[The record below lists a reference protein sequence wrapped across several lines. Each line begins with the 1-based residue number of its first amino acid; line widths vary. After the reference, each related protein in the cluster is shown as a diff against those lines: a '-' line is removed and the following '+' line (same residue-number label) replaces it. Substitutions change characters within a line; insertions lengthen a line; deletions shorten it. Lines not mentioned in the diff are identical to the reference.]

1 MALSDAEVLV
11 YAKSDD
17 VISDIVKTLVKEL
30 QRDYGVFT
38 SRIYGGAFIALI
50 GVALIAMSATF
61 LNIPLLLYAG
71 IAVIVFGGILV
82 ASAFMI
88 KSRIETASLKLY
100 PILFAGFGHGEF
112 FAIDPFGN
120 GEDISLPFYNLDDV
134 SKAMDKLADL
144 QAVMEQSFRGE
155 IEPVF
160 RELRIGQKTVILSKP
175 LIDLYQVYTDLID
188 TVKSIGV
195 ETRTYNMVFP
205 EENDVPM
212 EIKIPIEKSGFS
224 EDIAIKKLDIEEI
237 DKLYHE
243 LIDIHRNWEEIV
255 DRLKALREKLEPQ
268 HGQITAHFEW
278 LRQNYTDLL
287 VRTMHRIPGLS
298 TYICPNDVLAKNYY
312 SDPLYPSLGLITVK
326 ENEEVKKYY
335 QCSTCG
341 YRLETDELLFPVD
354 GISRSIVDDVFNE
367 AWLKIYEGNR
377 DYIRIQIENTRNDKE
392 TIINSLYEK
401 LSKNTV
407 KLTEK
412 LDEFVKRI
420 DRSIMDVKLYTEML
434 ERIGMEGVTEIYKA
448 IYENA
453 DYMKKTL
460 RESPA
465 LIKDALADLLKI
477 RIDPEILNKGYLE
490 VRRKAAE
497 TIGREDV
504 KALIDET
511 IHGLEHDKIFELYT
525 PLIKIEEEKTEEEK
539 KEEEE
544 VVEE

>member
-17 VISDIVKTLVKEL
+17 VISDIVRILIKEL

-38 SRIYGGAFIALI
+38 SRIYGGAFIALT
-50 GVALIAMSATF
+50 GLALIVISMTF
-61 LNIPLLLYAG
+61 LNIPILLYAG
-71 IAVIVFGGILV
+71 IAVIVFSGLLV

-88 KSRIETASLKLY
+88 KTRIETASLKLY

-120 GEDISLPFYNLDDV
+120 GEDISLPYYNLDDV

-144 QAVMEQSFRGE
+144 QAIMDQFFRGE
-155 IEPVF
+155 VEPVF
-160 RELRIGQKTVILSKP
+160 RELRIGQKTVILAKP

-237 DKLYHE
+237 DKLYQE

-255 DRLKALREKLEPQ
+255 DRLKALREKLESQ

-278 LRQNYTDLL
+278 LRRNYADLL
-287 VRTMHRIPGLS
+287 VKTMHRIPGLF

-326 ENEEVKKYY
+326 ENGEVRRYY
-335 QCSTCG
+335 QCSICG
-341 YRLETDELLFPVD
+341 YRLETDDLLFPVD
-354 GISRSIVDDVFNE
+354 GINRSIVDDIFNE

-377 DYIRIQIENTRNDKE
+377 DYMRIQVGNTRNDKE
-392 TIINSLYEK
+392 TIINNLYEK

-407 KLTEK
+407 ELTEK
-412 LDEFVKRI
+412 LDEFMKRI

-434 ERIGMEGVTEIYKA
+434 ERIGLEGVTEIYKA

-453 DYMKKTL
+453 DYMKKIL
-460 RESPA
+460 KESPT

-490 VRRKAAE
+490 VRKKSAE

-504 KALIDET
+504 KVLIDGT

-539 KEEEE
+539 EEREGG
-544 VVEE
+544 

>member
-1 MALSDAEVLV
+1 MALSDVEVLV

-17 VISDIVKTLVKEL
+17 VISDIVNILVKEL
-30 QRDYGVFT
+30 QGDYGVFT
-38 SRIYGGAFIALI
+38 SRIYGGAFTALI
-50 GVALIAMSATF
+50 GLVLTAMSTTL
-61 LNIPLLLYAG
+61 LNVPILLYAG
-71 IAVIVFGGILV
+71 IAIIVFGGLLV
-82 ASAFMI
+82 ASAFMV
-88 KSRIETASLKLY
+88 KTRIETASLKLY

-120 GEDISLPFYNLDDV
+120 GDEISLPYYNLDDV

-144 QAVMEQSFRGE
+144 QAIMEQSFRGE

-160 RELRIGQKTVILSKP
+160 KELKIGQKSVILSKP
-175 LIDLYQVYTDLID
+175 LIDLYQVYTGLID
-188 TVKSIGV
+188 TVKNISV

-237 DKLYHE
+237 DKLYQE

-255 DRLKALREKLEPQ
+255 DKLKALREKLEPQ

-278 LRQNYTDLL
+278 LRQNYTGLL
-287 VRTMHRIPGLS
+287 VKTMHTIPRLS

-312 SDPLYPSLGLITVK
+312 SDPLYPSLGLLTVK
-326 ENEEVKKYY
+326 ENEEVRKYY
-335 QCSTCG
+335 QCGSCG
-341 YRLETDELLFPVD
+341 YRLEADNLLLPPG
-354 GISRSIVDDVFNE
+354 GIGRSIVDDVFNE

-377 DYIRIQIENTRNDKE
+377 DYMRIQIGNTRNDKE
-392 TIINSLYEK
+392 AIINNLYEK
-401 LSKNTV
+401 LSKDTA
-407 KLTEK
+407 KLIEK
-412 LDEFVKRI
+412 LEEFVKRI

-434 ERIGMEGVTEIYKA
+434 EKIGLEGVTEIYKGL
-448 IYENA
+448 YENA
-453 DYMKKTL
+453 EYMKKIL
-460 RESPA
+460 SESPA

-477 RIDPEILNKGYLE
+477 RIDPVILNKDYLE

-525 PLIKIEEEKTEEEK
+525 PLIETEKVEEKREEG
-539 KEEEE
+539 

>member
-1 MALSDAEVLV
+1 MALSDVEVLV

-17 VISDIVKTLVKEL
+17 VISDIVNTLIKEL
-30 QRDYGVFT
+30 QGDYGVFT
-38 SRIYGGAFIALI
+38 SRIYGGAFTALI
-50 GVALIAMSATF
+50 GLALTAMSTTL
-61 LNIPLLLYAG
+61 LNVPILLYAG
-71 IAVIVFGGILV
+71 IAIIVFGGLLV
-82 ASAFMI
+82 ASAFMV
-88 KSRIETASLKLY
+88 KTRIETASLKLY

-120 GEDISLPFYNLDDV
+120 GDEISLPYYNLDDV

-144 QAVMEQSFRGE
+144 QAIMEQSFRGE

-160 RELRIGQKTVILSKP
+160 KELKIGQKSVILSKP
-175 LIDLYQVYTDLID
+175 LIDLYQVYTGLID
-188 TVKSIGV
+188 TVKNISV

-237 DKLYHE
+237 DKLYQE

-278 LRQNYTDLL
+278 LRQNYTGLL
-287 VRTMHRIPGLS
+287 VKIMHTIPRLS

-312 SDPLYPSLGLITVK
+312 SDPLYPSLGLLTVK
-326 ENEEVKKYY
+326 ENEEVRKYY
-335 QCSTCG
+335 QCGSCG
-341 YRLETDELLFPVD
+341 YRLEADNLLLPAG
-354 GISRSIVDDVFNE
+354 GIGRSIVDDVFNE

-377 DYIRIQIENTRNDKE
+377 DYMRIQIGNTRNDKE
-392 TIINSLYEK
+392 AIINNLYEK
-401 LSKNTV
+401 LSKDTA
-407 KLTEK
+407 KLIEK
-412 LDEFVKRI
+412 LEEFVKRI

-434 ERIGMEGVTEIYKA
+434 EKIGLEGVTEIYKGL
-448 IYENA
+448 YENA
-453 DYMKKTL
+453 EYMKKIL
-460 RESPA
+460 SESPA

-477 RIDPEILNKGYLE
+477 RIDPVILNKDYLE

-525 PLIKIEEEKTEEEK
+525 PLIETEKEEEKREEG
-539 KEEEE
+539 